1 MELLSKSSFWGMLFA
16 AVCLGLFSLMA
27 LTGFPGDPDDCVTD
41 LPGNCYCE
49 AYTSPA
55 VEPTGLKQPASSL
68 SALTP
73 IVFGAA
79 LLFWLDHARPNPA
92 NPMTFRSSHSMI
104 YGFLVIFL
112 GIGSLYFHGS
122 LTRIGGFIDNLSMLV
137 YITFLLIYNIFRVR
151 MIDNRPVFFVAML
164 FLANSILAIPVYVI
178 DDLGTQLF
186 AVLVIVFIVMEIWI
200 LATAPGGVRRNPRWF
215 AAALVSFAAA
225 MLVWRLSWTGGAWCE
240 PESLLQGHALWH
252 VLSMAVAP
260 LLMFIYLRTET
271 RPPAY
276 EEAPTEMS

>member
-1 MELLSKSSFWGMLFA
+1 MCFA
-16 AVCLGLFSLMA
+16 AVCLAAFSLM
-27 LTGFPGDPDDCVTD
+27 TIIGFPGVPDDCVTD
-41 LPGNCYCE
+41 TEGNCYCE

-79 LLFWLDHARPNPA
+79 ILFWLDHARPNPT
-92 NPMTFRSSHSMI
+92 NSMTFRSSYSMV

-122 LTRIGGFIDNLSMLV
+122 LTRIGGFVDNFSMLL
-137 YITFLLIYNIFRVR
+137 YITFLLIYNLFRIR
-151 MIDNRPVFFVAML
+151 MIDNHPVYFAVL
-164 FLANSILAIPVYVI
+164 LVIINSILAIPVYVI
-178 DDLGTQLF
+178 DDLGTMLF
-186 AVLVIVFIVMEIWI
+186 AVLVIAFIVMEIWI
-200 LATAPGGVRRNPRWF
+200 LAAAPGGVRRNPRWF
-215 AAALVSFAAA
+215 AAAIFSFAAA

-260 LLMFIYLRTET
+260 TVMFIYLRTET

-276 EEAPTEMS
+276 EEAPTEMI